1 MARRPTMPKPDTV
14 DFETKGIE
22 GRPDYPP
29 EPVSVSIKEWGK
41 KPKFWSWG
49 HKAGGNNCSKA
60 DAARALQVVW
70 KRRQQRGTLFQNAK
84 FDIDVA
90 AAHFD
95 LPIPAWH
102 DIHDTMFLIYLE
114 DPRLKTFALKPSA
127 ERFLDMPPE
136 EQDAVKAWLLQKD
149 HKAWV
154 ESHLGIDPKTG
165 KRETVKPSA
174 FGKFIWYAPG
184 DVVGPYANGDV
195 IRTEKL
201 FEKLWKSIAER
212 GMLEAYDRERR
223 LMPHLLTSEQQ
234 GVRLDMVNLGKD
246 LKTYENVLEKI
257 DNRIR
262 KLCKAPGLNVD
273 ANEELANAMVKA
285 KLADDGLMGYTKT
298 GKISTNK
305 DAIQAGVVHE
315 ETRALLSYRGPLT
328 TCLKTFM
335 RPWHSTGL
343 KSDGLLFTS
352 WNQVKQGDGKNVV
365 GTSTGRLSSTPNFQ
379 NIPKEFK
386 ELIELMGFLNKIKG
400 APTKAQLAKAAAK
413 LAKIKTS
420 LGLKVLPQMP
430 AMRSYIIPYTP
441 NDILIDRDY
450 SQQEVRI
457 LAHYEDGPLK
467 ETYLANVW
475 MDFHDQTRQ
484 MIFELLGVLYDRK
497 PVKNTN
503 FGIIYGQGAPSLADK
518 NGMTVEESRA
528 LLKAILE
535 VFPGISDIN
544 DDMKDRARSD
554 EPLRT
559 WGGREYYCEEPAYSE
574 KFKRVMSFEYKMI
587 NLLIQGSAAD
597 ATKEAAIRWA
607 EAKHS
612 ETRFHLNIHDQ
623 LTGSTP
629 LKLMKKEME
638 VMRVQMESLEF
649 DVPMLSEGSV
659 SRKNMNALVDYDK
672 AGQLVYKEAA

>member
-1 MARRPTMPKPDTV
+1 MAKCPTMPKPDTV

-41 KPKFWSWG
+41 KPRFYAWG

-60 DAARALQVVW
+60 DAKRALEVVW
-70 KRRQQRGTLFQNAK
+70 RRRQQRHILFQNAK
-84 FDIDVA
+84 FDVDVA
-90 AAHFD
+90 NVHFD

-102 DIHDTMFLIYLE
+102 DIEDSMFLIYLE

-127 ERFLDMPPE
+127 DHFLGMPPE

-149 HKAWV
+149 HKLWV

-165 KRETVKPSA
+165 KRETVKPSTV
-174 FGKFIWYAPG
+174 GKFIWYAPG
-184 DVVGPYANGDV
+184 DVVGPYADGDV

-201 FEKLWKSIAER
+201 FEKLWKSIASR

-223 LMPHLLTSEQQ
+223 LMPHLLQSERQ
-234 GVRLDMVNLGKD
+234 GVRLDMTSLSRD
-246 LKTYENVLEKI
+246 LKVYETTLEKI
-257 DNRIR
+257 DARIR
-262 KLCKAPGLNVD
+262 KLCKAPSLNVD
-273 ANEELANAMVKA
+273 SNDELANAMVKA

-298 GKISTNK
+298 GKIQTNK
-305 DAIQAGVVHE
+305 QAIADGVTDVE
-315 ETRALLSYRGPLT
+315 MRGLLSYRGPLT

-335 RPWHSTGL
+335 RPWHATGMR
-343 KSDGLLFTS
+343 SGGLLFTN
-352 WNQVKQGDGKNVV
+352 WNQVKQGDSGSVV

-386 ELIELMGFLNKIKG
+386 ELIELMGFLIGIKN
-400 APTKAQLAKAAAK
+400 PTKAQVMRAAAK
-413 LAKIKTS
+413 LAKIKTA
-420 LGLKVLPQMP
+420 LGMKTLPQLP
-430 AMRSYIIPYTP
+430 AMRSYITPYEA
-441 NDILIDRDY
+441 DEILIDRDY

-467 ETYLANVW
+467 ETYLNNLW
-475 MDFHDQTRQ
+475 MDFHEQTRQ

-518 NGMTVEESRA
+518 NAMTVEESRA
-528 LLKAILE
+528 LLKAILD
-535 VFPGISDIN
+535 VFPGIKDIN
-544 DDMKDRARSD
+544 DDMKERARAN
-554 EPLRT
+554 EPIRT

-574 KFKRVMSFEYKMI
+574 KFKRVMTFEYKLI

-597 ATKEAAIRWA
+597 ATKESAIRWC
-607 EAKHS
+607 ESKHS
-612 ETRFHLNIHDQ
+612 ETRFMLNIHDQ
-623 LTGSTP
+623 LTSSTK
-629 LKLMKKEME
+629 LKLLAHQME
-638 VMRVQMESLEF
+638 AKRVAMESLEF
-649 DVPMLSEGSV
+649 DVPLLSEGSV
-659 SRKNMNALVDYDK
+659 STKNMNELRDYDK
-672 AGQLVYKEAA
+672 AGKIVYAG